1 MTNNFVEIIPRLSI
15 LVRDKRNVIRT
26 SFVFKHSTVKDPNWK
41 QMVLYIGRDITDS
54 LNLHMGDRV
63 QFSYNPNDLY
73 IWSLKKSKDKSG
85 FKLNG
90 SVGGA
95 SLKIQI
101 TWVLFDI
108 KAEDR
113 FVKTVKHEVIDEEIM
128 IYADVYKGA

>member
-1 MTNNFVEIIPRLSI
+1 
-15 LVRDKRNVIRT
+15 
-26 SFVFKHSTVKDPNWK
+26 
-41 QMVLYIGRDITDS
+41 
-54 LNLHMGDRV
+54 MGDRV

-73 IWSLKKSKDKSG
+73 IWSLIKSKDKSG

-128 IYADVYKGA
+128 IYADIYKGA